1 MSDIWATPTRAGGSC
16 STTVTSHENT
26 MFCMPVLANH
36 EEIPA
41 KYQGKTRAA
50 GRTA

>member
-1 MSDIWATPTRAGGSC
+1 
-16 STTVTSHENT
+16 
-26 MFCMPVLANH
+26 MPVLANH

-41 KYQGKTRAA
+41 RYQGKARAA

>member
-1 MSDIWATPTRAGGSC
+1 
-16 STTVTSHENT
+16 

>member
-1 MSDIWATPTRAGGSC
+1 
-16 STTVTSHENT
+16 
-26 MFCMPVLANH
+26 MPVLANH